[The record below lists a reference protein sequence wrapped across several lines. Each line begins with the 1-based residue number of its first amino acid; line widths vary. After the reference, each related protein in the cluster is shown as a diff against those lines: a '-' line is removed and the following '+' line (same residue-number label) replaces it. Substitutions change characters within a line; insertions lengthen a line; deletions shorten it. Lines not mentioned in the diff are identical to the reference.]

1 MKAAIAAMAATM
13 RNATRGPEFDF
24 LGRAFVWLRRVMGRG
39 GPPGE
44 VPREG
49 AEFEE
54 EIASRSFSISEA
66 LEYLPLAT
74 GWVARR
80 MIASK
85 RGSQRAMSEA
95 GLASVAGSFPVK
107 SS

>member
-1 MKAAIAAMAATM
+1 MVTKTT
-13 RNATRGPEFDF
+13 NATIGPEFDF
-24 LGRAFVWLRRVMGRG
+24 LGRAFGYVRRALGRE

-44 VPREG
+44 LAREG
-49 AEFEE
+49 AEFGL

-85 RGSQRAMSEA
+85 RGSQRAMREA
-95 GLASVAGSFPVK
+95 GLASSAGSFPVR